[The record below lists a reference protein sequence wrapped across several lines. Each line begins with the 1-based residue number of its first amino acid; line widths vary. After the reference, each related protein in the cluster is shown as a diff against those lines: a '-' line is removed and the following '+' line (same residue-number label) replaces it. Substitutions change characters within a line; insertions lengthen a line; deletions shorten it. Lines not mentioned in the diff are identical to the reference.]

1 MSTIQVKGV
10 SKRFKDLQALDNIS
24 LEVKDKEFFCIVGP
38 TNAGKTTTLRIIA
51 GLEKP
56 DVGEVYFDGEL
67 MNEVHPKDRDVA
79 MMFQNLALYP
89 DKNAFENIATP
100 LKIQKVPQK
109 EIEQRVQEVADILH
123 IHHLLGRLPK
133 TYSGGERQRVA
144 LGRTIVRRPRVY
156 LFDEPLSNL
165 DAVLRVEMRSE
176 LKRLQRDLGQTMIY
190 VSHDQIEAMSMS
202 DRLCLLDRGKIH
214 QIDKPAS
221 IFTKPGNMFVAGF
234 FGRPPM
240 SFLRTK
246 VETVQGKSFL
256 LSSELKVDVSKLS
269 EHLNGYE
276 NVILGVRPQ
285 DVLVRAKKKNDLPEF
300 KVESIEPL
308 GPYKALSFV
317 VEKDILLGYVAA
329 NIPVGIGDLME
340 IEIDPSRIY
349 LFDEKTQ
356 EVIL

>member
-1 MSTIQVKGV
+1 
-10 SKRFKDLQALDNIS
+10 
-24 LEVKDKEFFCIVGP
+24 
-38 TNAGKTTTLRIIA
+38 
-51 GLEKP
+51 
-56 DVGEVYFDGEL
+56 
-67 MNEVHPKDRDVA
+67 
-79 MMFQNLALYP
+79 
-89 DKNAFENIATP
+89 
-100 LKIQKVPQK
+100 
-109 EIEQRVQEVADILH
+109 
-123 IHHLLGRLPK
+123 
-133 TYSGGERQRVA
+133 
-144 LGRTIVRRPRVY
+144 
-156 LFDEPLSNL
+156 
-165 DAVLRVEMRSE
+165 
-176 LKRLQRDLGQTMIY
+176 
-190 VSHDQIEAMSMS
+190 
-202 DRLCLLDRGKIH
+202 
-214 QIDKPAS
+214 
-221 IFTKPGNMFVAGF
+221 
-234 FGRPPM
+234 M